1 MRRLGAL
8 ALAATAIPLMGAGD
22 ALACSCVPPRPVA
35 QLKASDGAFI
45 GRLVAIRDPDPPAE
59 GEPVVSGDP
68 VDYVYRVGRV
78 YKRGPGL
85 RRGRRVRVR
94 SSRSSASCG
103 LPSGR
108 GRLYGLFLERRN
120 RRWHSNLCQVVTP
133 AQMRHAAENASS
145 SRAASPGGPGCG

>member
-8 ALAATAIPLMGAGD
+8 VLAAAAVTVLGAGD
-22 ALACSCVPPRPVA
+22 ALACSCVPPRPAA
-35 QLKASDGAFI
+35 QLKASDGAFV

-59 GEPVVSGDP
+59 GEPVGSGDP

-85 RRGRRVRVR
+85 LRGRRVRVR
-94 SSRSSASCG
+94 STRDSASCG

-108 GRLYGLFLERRN
+108 GRLYGLFVERHN
-120 RRWHSNLCQVVTP
+120 RGWHSNLCQVVTP
-133 AQMRHAAENASS
+133 AQMRRGAENASS

>member
-22 ALACSCVPPRPVA
+22 ALACSCVPPRPAA

-45 GRLVAIRDPDPPAE
+45 GRLVAIREPDPPAE

-133 AQMRHAAENASS
+133 AQMRRAAENASS